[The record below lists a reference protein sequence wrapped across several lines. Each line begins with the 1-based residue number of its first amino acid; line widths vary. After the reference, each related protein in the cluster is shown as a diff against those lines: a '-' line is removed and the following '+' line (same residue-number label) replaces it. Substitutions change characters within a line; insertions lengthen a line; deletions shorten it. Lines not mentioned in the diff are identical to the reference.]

1 MRKSFVVFGICCLV
15 IVSGF
20 TILLIYPNSETV
32 NLDMNRMHGT
42 VSTAM
47 GSPILGNPSA
57 SITIIEF
64 GDYQCNKCY
73 QWFHET
79 KPAIMENYIE
89 TGKANMVF
97 VDLAFLDS
105 DSAQASRASYCAEEQ
120 EMYWEFH
127 NAIYNFPKSQFNETW
142 IDSLKLKEFASDLN
156 LDMDL
161 FESCLDSEKYSKR
174 VEYNFEQARKHGVDG
189 TPGFFIVGPNSQEQ
203 FQGAQPF
210 STFKQIM
217 DKMI

>member
-1 MRKSFVVFGICCLV
+1 MRKGFVVFGICCLV
-15 IVSGF
+15 GVSGF
-20 TILLIYPNSETV
+20 TILLTYPNSETV
-32 NLDMNRMHGT
+32 NLDMNRMHGK

-57 SITIIEF
+57 PITIIEF

-105 DSAQASRASYCAEEQ
+105 DSTQAARASYCAEEQ

-127 NAIYNFPKSQFNETW
+127 NALYNFPKSQFNETW
-142 IDSLKLKEFASDLN
+142 IDSSKLKEFAIDLDLN
-156 LDMDL
+156 MDL

-203 FQGAQPF
+203 FQGPQPF

-217 DKMI
+217 DEMI

>member
-1 MRKSFVVFGICCLV
+1 MSRGFLVFSFCCFV
-15 IVSGF
+15 IVCGS
-20 TILLIYPNSETV
+20 TIFLISPNSETI

-42 VSTAM
+42 VSTVM

-57 SITIIEF
+57 PITIIEF
-64 GDYQCNKCY
+64 GDYQCSQCHL
-73 QWFHET
+73 WFHET
-79 KPAIMENYIE
+79 KPAIMKHYIE

-97 VDLAFLDS
+97 IDLAFLDS
-105 DSAQASRASYCAEEQ
+105 DSSKAARASYCAEEQ

-127 NAIYNFPKSQFNETW
+127 NTLYNSPNSQFDEIL
-142 IDSLKLKEFASDLN
+142 IDSSKLKEFASNLN

-174 VEYNFEQARKHGVDG
+174 VEYNFEQAKKNGVNS
-189 TPGFFIVGPNSQEQ
+189 TPGFFIVGPSNQEQ
-203 FQGAQPF
+203 FHGAQPF

-217 DKMI
+217 DEMI

>member
-1 MRKSFVVFGICCLV
+1 MHKGILGFGFCSI
-15 IVSGF
+15 IAFSGF
-20 TILLIYPNSETV
+20 TIFLIYPNSETV

-47 GSPILGNPSA
+47 ASPILGNPSA
-57 SITIIEF
+57 PITIIEF
-64 GDYQCNKCY
+64 GDYQCYQCY

-79 KPAIMENYIE
+79 KPAIMQDYID

-105 DSAQASRASYCAEEQ
+105 NSLQAARASYCAEEQ

-127 NAIYNFPKSQFNETW
+127 NTLYNFHTSQFNERW
-142 IDSLKLKEFASDLN
+142 IDSLKLKEFAFELN
-156 LDMDL
+156 LDMEL

-174 VEYNFEQARKHGVDG
+174 LEYNFEQAKKNGIDG
-189 TPGFFIVGPNSQEQ
+189 TPGFFIIGPNDQKQ

-217 DKMI
+217 DEMI